1 MTATRAGGDAAG
13 SNGDAVLRLVV
24 EGLQV
29 LRAPSR
35 GRAAVDVVDEISF
48 QVQPGQVLGLVGESG
63 SGKTTM
69 ALALLGH
76 VRRGLVIGGGKV
88 VVDGQDILPLSPAAL
103 QQMRGRQVAYVP
115 QDPSSALNPTL
126 KIGTQ
131 LREVLASYEGGDSAR
146 TERLAEMLA
155 EVGLSTVPG
164 ILDSYPHQL
173 SGGQQ
178 QRVGLAMAFACR
190 PQLIVLDEPTTGLDV
205 TTQRRVLETIRDLC
219 QSYRVAA
226 VYISHDLAVVA
237 EIADHV
243 AVLYAGRLAEV
254 GPAREVFTTP
264 AHPYSRRLLQ
274 AVPSLERSQVLT
286 GLSGQPPR
294 PGSRPPGCFFQPRCE
309 FAVPE
314 CEAGQPPLIEVS
326 PTGHAARCLRAIE
339 VAALAGTE
347 DGPMARPAG
356 AGVTASLLDVR
367 DLSATYGRKT
377 VLSGLTFT
385 VPGRQCV
392 AVVGMS
398 GSGKT
403 TLARCLVGLHPTWN
417 GDVTFSG
424 SPLTAGV
431 RRRSGDQLRRIQY
444 VSQNPYLALN
454 PRRTVGQIV
463 EQPLAHFEK
472 LPASERYERVVAALT
487 AAALRESF
495 VDLYPDQL
503 SGGERQR
510 VAIARALI
518 LEPDLLVCDEVTS
531 ALDVSVQAAIVE
543 LLRSLQAER
552 GLSMIF
558 ITHNLPLVR
567 SIADQVVVMNNGRI
581 CERGTVSEVL
591 EAPKDAYTAQL
602 LADVPK
608 MTVAVEEG

>member
-1 MTATRAGGDAAG
+1 MTATPA
-13 SNGDAVLRLVV
+13 NGRTDTPELRLVV
-24 EGLQV
+24 DGLQV
-29 LRAPSR
+29 LRVPSR
-35 GRAAVDVVDEISF
+35 GRESVDVVDEISF
-48 QVQPGQVLGLVGESG
+48 QVQPGEVLGLVGESG

-88 VVDGQDILPLSPAAL
+88 VVDGQDILPLSPKDL
-103 QQMRGRQVAYVP
+103 QHLRGRQVAYVP

-126 KIGTQ
+126 KIRTQ
-131 LREVLASYEGGDSAR
+131 LREILAGYEGGDDNAR
-146 TERLAEMLA
+146 AQRLTDMLA

-219 QSYRVAA
+219 RSYRVAA

-264 AHPYSRRLLQ
+264 SHPYSRRLLQ
-274 AVPSLERSQVLT
+274 AVPSLDRSQVLT
-286 GLSGQPPR
+286 GLAGQPPR
-294 PGSRPPGCFFQPRCE
+294 PGSRPSGCFFQPRCE

-314 CEAGQPPLIEVS
+314 CEAGQPPMVEVS
-326 PTGHAARCLRAIE
+326 RTGHAARCLKALE
-339 VAALAGTE
+339 VAALAGTQ
-347 DGPMARPAG
+347 DGPVARPAG
-356 AGVTASLLDVR
+356 PGSTEALLEVR

-377 VLSGLTFT
+377 VLTDLAFA

-403 TLARCLVGLHPTWN
+403 TLARCLVGLHPTWR

-424 SPLTAGV
+424 KPLTAGI

-472 LPASERYERVVAALT
+472 LGPDERYERVVAALSS
-487 AAALRESF
+487 AALRESF
-495 VDLYPDQL
+495 VGLYPDQL

-543 LLRSLQAER
+543 LLRGLQHER

-567 SIADQVVVMNNGRI
+567 SIADHVVVMNDGRI
-581 CERGTVSEVL
+581 CERGTVAEVL

-608 MTVAVEEG
+608 MTVSVGEG